1 LKIEIGTNLHY
12 KKESKVKVK
21 EMNDLTKYGSW
32 EKVDEFTDDSS
43 DISSEE
49 VNDPQE
55 NRLEPSTPPT
65 IQDNFLEEGEVQ
77 EEEGEEE
84 EEEEEEERFDTPP
97 AIRSLGRRAGQPRK
111 RKQSMPKKFQP
122 NDAEKRQDYIN
133 EHFYTKAEFEYHY
146 MDGGAHWEF
155 QHPRN
160 ILRRQYIHDIIYYNP
175 TLSNRKLDLLIDKM
189 IAYAC

>member
-1 LKIEIGTNLHY
+1 
-12 KKESKVKVK
+12 
-21 EMNDLTKYGSW
+21 MNDLSKYGSW
-32 EKVDEFTDDSS
+32 EKLDEFTDDSS

-55 NRLEPSTPPT
+55 NCLEPSTPPT

-77 EEEGEEE
+77 EEE
-84 EEEEEEERFDTPP
+84 EEERFDTPP
-97 AIRSLGRRAGQPRK
+97 AVRSLGRRAGQPRK

-122 NDAEKRQDYIN
+122 KDPEKRQDYMDN
-133 EHFYTKAEFEYHY
+133 MFYTKAEFEYHY
-146 MDGGAHWEF
+146 MDGGSHWEF
-155 QHPRN
+155 QDPRN

-175 TLSNRKLDLLIDKM
+175 HLSKRRLDILIDKM

>member
-1 LKIEIGTNLHY
+1 
-12 KKESKVKVK
+12 
-21 EMNDLTKYGSW
+21 MNDLSKYGSW
-32 EKVDEFTDDSS
+32 EKLDEFTDSSS

-65 IQDNFLEEGEVQ
+65 IQDNFLEEGE
-77 EEEGEEE
+77 E

-97 AIRSLGRRAGQPRK
+97 AVRSLGRRAGQPRK

-122 NDAEKRQDYIN
+122 KDPEKRQDYMDN
-133 EHFYTKAEFEYHY
+133 MFYTKAEFEYHY
-146 MDGGAHWEF
+146 MDGGSHWEF

-175 TLSNRKLDLLIDKM
+175 HLSKRRLDILIDKM